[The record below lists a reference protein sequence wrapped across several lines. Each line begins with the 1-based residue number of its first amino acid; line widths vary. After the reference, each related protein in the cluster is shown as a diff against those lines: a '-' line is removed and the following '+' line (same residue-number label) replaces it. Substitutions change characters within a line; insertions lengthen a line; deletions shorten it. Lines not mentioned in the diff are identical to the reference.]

1 MSDLISSLGIDWG
14 RVGGGVAG
22 GAGSGLCNFKEA
34 LAKSVMTHSECVSVC
49 VCVSHNLFE

>member
-14 RVGGGVAG
+14 GGGGVAG

-34 LAKSVMTHSECVSVC
+34 LAKSLS
-49 VCVSHNLFE
+49 